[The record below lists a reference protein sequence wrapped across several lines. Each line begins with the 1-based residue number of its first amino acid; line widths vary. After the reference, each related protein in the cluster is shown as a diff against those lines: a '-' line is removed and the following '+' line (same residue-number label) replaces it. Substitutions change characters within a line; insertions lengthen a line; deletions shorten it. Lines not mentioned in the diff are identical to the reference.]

1 MRSSDWSSDV
11 CSSDLLARGGAVPRA
26 IIGGAQEAA
35 ALDDIILAACL
46 ACRPFPYIADKVVDA
61 MLVGR
66 EAGDRRAPG
75 KTVGAK
81 VAHGKG
87 TLIIVVDRLARLV
100 ELDVPVGAA
109 RRCAQIGRGQGR
121 VRVWQ

>member
-46 ACRPFPYIADKVVDA
+46 ACRPFQYIADKVVEA

-75 KTVGAK
+75 KTVDRK
-81 VAHGKG
+81 S
-87 TLIIVVDRLARLV
+87 VVWVKRV
-100 ELDVPVGAA
+100 EGSVEIGG
-109 RRCAQIGRGQGR
+109 RRILKKKKKTKKQKIRNK
-121 VRVWQ
+121 